1 VAEADDKGGAPGRVM
16 PLTMAHIGQ
25 EVALAAMH
33 GGRGFLHRMAEMGL
47 TPGVRFRVMS
57 RGAPGP
63 FIVSLK
69 GMRLV
74 LGRGLAHRMLVKV
87 VEGPPPP

>member
-1 VAEADDKGGAPGRVM
+1 M
-16 PLTMAHIGQ
+16 PLGLARIGQ
-25 EVALAAMH
+25 EVMLVAVH

-57 RGAPGP
+57 RGVPGP
-63 FIVSLK
+63 YIVSIK

-74 LGRGLAHRMLVKV
+74 LGRGLVHRMLVKP
-87 VEGPPPP
+87 VEEPPSP